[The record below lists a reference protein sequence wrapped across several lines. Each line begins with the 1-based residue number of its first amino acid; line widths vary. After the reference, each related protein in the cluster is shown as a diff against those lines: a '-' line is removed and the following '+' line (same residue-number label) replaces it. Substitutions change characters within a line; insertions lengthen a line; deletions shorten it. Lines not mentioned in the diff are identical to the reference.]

1 MSVLKLLA
9 RGGMV
14 VGALIVLNG
23 CSNEESVG
31 NKYKKINEG
40 NEVDPKKTFPKK
52 VEKTSVQTSRVIA
65 RVMNPKVLLK
75 KTLSGVEDLIGKAH
89 FKRREGNAVVLQYK
103 KDFWT
108 QVTDQFLGETN
119 QIPPMY
125 SALKHKGKRLYKIAR
140 SGRTVDR
147 SPRKI
152 TIYSIDVTNIAKDS
166 IRFTVHCSKGTYIR
180 VLVEDIAKSAGMLAY
195 TSFLRRVRIGQFDQ
209 FRMIEFDELKSMFI
223 EHNKSLDEHLIPIEH
238 ALFNFQNIELS
249 HTQAKKFLNGQ
260 RLHCNLSG
268 SGNIKVF
275 DQDKNLLGIATQVD
289 NSVIAPK
296 RIFHL

>member
-1 MSVLKLLA
+1 MNDSNGIILLDKRKGISSNQALQELKH
-9 RGGMV
+9 
-14 VGALIVLNG
+14 
-23 CSNEESVG
+23 
-31 NKYKKINEG
+31 
-40 NEVDPKKTFPKK
+40 
-52 VEKTSVQTSRVIA
+52 
-65 RVMNPKVLLK
+65 
-75 KTLSGVEDLIGKAH
+75 LIGAKKAGH
-89 FKRREGNAVVLQYK
+89 TGSLDPMATGMLPICLGEATKISQFLIDQSKVYEVEAQLGQSMDTGDAEGKISGISDIFQYK

-125 SALKHKGKRLYKIAR
+125 SALKYKGKRLYKIAR

-152 TIYSIDVTNIAKDS
+152 TIYSIDVTNITKDS

-209 FRMIEFDELKSMFI
+209 FRMIEFDELKSKFI
-223 EHNKSLDEHLIPIEH
+223 EYNESLDEHLIPIEH

-268 SGNIKVF
+268 SGHIKVF

>member
-1 MSVLKLLA
+1 MA
-9 RGGMV
+9 TGMLPICL
-14 VGALIVLNG
+14 GEATKISQFLIDQSKVYEVEAQLG
-23 CSNEESVG
+23 QSMDTGDAEG
-31 NKYKKINEG
+31 KI
-40 NEVDPKKTFPKK
+40 
-52 VEKTSVQTSRVIA
+52 
-65 RVMNPKVLLK
+65 
-75 KTLSGVEDLIGKAH
+75 SGISDI
-89 FKRREGNAVVLQYK
+89 FQYK

-209 FRMIEFDELKSMFI
+209 FRMIEFDELKSKFI
-223 EHNKSLDEHLIPIEH
+223 EYNESLDEHLIPIEH

-268 SGNIKVF
+268 SGHIKVF